1 MAKSSKK
8 RGSDK
13 PRSNRENVKKNMKRI
28 EETQRLI
35 KSLIEKIKNPTQ

>member
-8 RGSDK
+8 RGSGK
-13 PRSNRENVKKNMKRI
+13 RTSNKKNIKKNIKRI

-35 KSLIEKIKNPTQ
+35 KSLIEKTKNPTI